1 MCTPPFFFE
10 DYAARALLSHPVS
23 ELPERTRPLAQRT
36 LPHQHLPRPPVLP
49 RHLFPHAGENGVAKN
64 SRRKPPHN
72 FQAGRRSPLRPPN
85 KAKEIPMSQ
94 TRMKMWRQQLDVRTA
109 DIDDRNS

>member
-36 LPHQHLPRPPVLP
+36 LPHQHLPRPPVLRGIYFP
-49 RHLFPHAGENGVAKN
+49 MLGRMAWLKIVAENRHTIFKLVDEALFGRRTR
-64 SRRKPPHN
+64 RRKSRCP
-72 FQAGRRSPLRPPN
+72 RL
-85 KAKEIPMSQ
+85 
-94 TRMKMWRQQLDVRTA
+94 V
-109 DIDDRNS
+109 